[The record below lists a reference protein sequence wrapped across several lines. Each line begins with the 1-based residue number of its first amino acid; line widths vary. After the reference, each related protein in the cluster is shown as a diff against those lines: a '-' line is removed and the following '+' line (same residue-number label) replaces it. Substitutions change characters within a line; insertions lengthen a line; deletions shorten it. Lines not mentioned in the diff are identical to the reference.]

1 MIMGA
6 DIMQFLPIYIIF
18 TPVLTAL
25 IIYLFKNP
33 WGNRLVFVAQTIMS
47 VLAVIYFTYYYNNFD
62 ATYFVLGNWDD
73 RIGISLFND
82 EISMIF
88 IFLTLF
94 AWWVVL
100 LYVYDKKVNYNFLFF
115 LMFLQ
120 GVFLGLLQTND
131 LFNMFV
137 FVELTTIIVTI
148 LIAFKKT
155 GYTFRS
161 AIYYLMLNTSG
172 VLLFLIGISLIYFT
186 FGTINIQHVSSNMAL
201 FEDSIIIRLAFVL
214 MMAGISVKSA
224 LFPVFTWLPKAH
236 GAAKSGV
243 SALLSGLIVKGGLYL
258 FIRITDMFSG
268 ASINYQPI
276 FFILGALTGFVG
288 ITFAIAQ
295 KDIKQMLAYSTVS
308 QIGLIVMG
316 LSFGEGQVFAGG
328 ILHIVNH
335 AIFKMML
342 FMIAGIIIK
351 VYLSK
356 EVSQIRG
363 MFKSMPFISIMMI
376 IAMLAITGFPFLN
389 GYVSKSV
396 IMYGFDGSYHYWV
409 VFFMNIGTAT
419 LFVKMSQMLLGP
431 SVLSF
436 PISHYR
442 QSITLFILMLA
453 LIGVGNYFVFF
464 EGQFL
469 DVDFSTVN
477 PASLSAFV
485 DFFMTIGFA
494 FILYYYVIRKDFKPI
509 QYIRGFT
516 LTFEH
521 ANYIFVAYTVVL
533 ITVFLIVGV
542 MI

>member
-1 MIMGA
+1 MGA
-6 DIMQFLPIYIIF
+6 DCMQFLPIFIIF
-18 TPVLTAL
+18 IPVLTSL
-25 IIYLFKNP
+25 ILYLLKNQ
-33 WGNRLVFVAQTIMS
+33 WGNRLVFLAQAIMT
-47 VLAVIYFTYYYNNFD
+47 VLAIVYFSHYYNNFD
-62 ATYFVLGNWDD
+62 ATYFVIGQWDS
-73 RIGISLFND
+73 RIGISLIND

-100 LYVYDKKVNYNFLFF
+100 LYVFDKKVNYNFLFF

-161 AIYYLMLNTSG
+161 ALYYLMLNTSG

-186 FGTINIQHVSSNMAL
+186 FGTINIQEVSHNMDL
-201 FEDSIIIRLAFVL
+201 YKDSTIIRLAFVL

-268 ASINYQPI
+268 AEIPYQST
-276 FFILGALTGFVG
+276 FFILGALTGFLG

-316 LSFGEGQVFAGG
+316 LSFGEGQVYAGG

-356 EVSQIRG
+356 EVHRIRG
-363 MFKSMPFISIMMI
+363 MFKAMPFISSMMI

-396 IMYGFDGSYHYWV
+396 IMYGFDEGIHYWV

-419 LFVKMSQMLLGP
+419 LFVKMSQIFFGP
-431 SVLSF
+431 SVLSY
-436 PISHYR
+436 PIGHFR
-442 QSITLFILMLA
+442 QSITLFILMIA
-453 LIGVGNYFVFF
+453 LVGMGNYFVFF

-469 DVDFSTVN
+469 GVDFSNVS
-477 PASLSAFV
+477 PASISAFV
-485 DFFMTIGFA
+485 DFFITIGLGV
-494 FILYYYVIRKDFKPI
+494 ILYYYVVRKDVKLFKI
-509 QYIRGFT
+509 LRKFT
-516 LTFEH
+516 LSFEH
-521 ANYIFVAYTVVL
+521 ANYIFVVYTVVL
-533 ITVFLIVGV
+533 ITIFLIIGV
-542 MI
+542 MV